1 MMTIPPAR
9 LSSYRPSFA
18 RTASLPERGATLLI
32 VLIMLVVLTLFVVSA
47 INIANV
53 NMKIVGNMQH
63 RTAAE
68 ALAQT
73 AIEYTLNNGNYF
85 YSRNMAVTV
94 PVPSDMSATVAP
106 RVCLGADAAT
116 GYSAAQQIVPED
128 TYWNVQVTVSDDLT
142 GAQTVMHQG
151 VRMRMLANNCPP

>member
-1 MMTIPPAR
+1 MKNAPQAAARAAPGRVSSFPA
-9 LSSYRPSFA
+9 SQ
-18 RTASLPERGATLLI
+18 RGATLLV

-47 INIANV
+47 INISSV
-53 NMKIVGNMQH
+53 NMRIVGNMQH

-73 AIEYTLNNGNYF
+73 AIEHTLNDATYF
-85 YSRNMAVTV
+85 YTPGSVV
-94 PVPSDMSATVAP
+94 PVPEPAGMDATVAP

-128 TYWNVQVTVSDDLT
+128 TYWHVQVTVVDSVT
-142 GAQTVMHQG
+142 SAQTVMHQG
-151 VRMRMLANNCPP
+151 VKMRMLANNCPA